1 MTAVLAE
8 LRPTSRARTPPL
20 WPSLDHGLLAVLGII
35 AALGLV
41 MVMSSSVSLAER
53 QADDA
58 FFYLKRQLVFFAL
71 GSMLAVAVLRI
82 RLESW
87 QSASTLL
94 LGLAYLLLILVL
106 IPGIGREVNG
116 AVRWIPLGLFNLQA
130 SELAKP
136 LVLLYLAAYLVRR
149 ADTLQTRMM
158 AFLVPIGVL
167 ALISLLLLL
176 EPDFGTAVVIAAT
189 GMGMLFLAGIPLWR
203 FALLGGLVAAAGGLL
218 VVTSP
223 YRWTRLTTFL
233 DPWQDPFAS
242 GFQLTQ
248 SLIAIG
254 RGEWLGVG
262 LGGSVQKLFYL
273 PEAHTDFLFAV
284 YAEELGLLGVV
295 SLIGLYGFVVFRAF
309 MIGGRSL
316 WQGLP
321 FGGYLAYGI
330 GLWFGMQAFINIGV
344 NMGLLPTKGLTL
356 PLMSYGG
363 SSLISTMLMM
373 ALLLR
378 ADFELRLA
386 SVSAQ
391 PLSRRWL

>member
-1 MTAVLAE
+1 MTAVAIE
-8 LRPTSRARTPPL
+8 LHDAKRARVPAL
-20 WPSLDHGLLAVLGII
+20 WPNMDQALL
-35 AALGLV
+35 AALGALAMLGLI

-53 QADDA
+53 QAGDA
-58 FFYLKRQLVFFAL
+58 FYYFKRQLVFFGL
-71 GSMLAVAVLRI
+71 GTGVAAVALRV

-87 QSASTLL
+87 QRASGLL

-130 SELAKP
+130 SEVVKP
-136 LVLLYLAAYLVRR
+136 LLLLYLAAYLVRR
-149 ADTLQTRMM
+149 GDAVRARLV
-158 AFLVPIGVL
+158 AFLLPIGVMAL
-167 ALISLLLLL
+167 ASLLLLL
-176 EPDFGTAVVIAAT
+176 EPDFGTAVVITAT
-189 GMGMLFLAGIPLWR
+189 GLGMLFLAGVPLLW
-203 FALLGGLVAAAGGLL
+203 FGLLGGLVMAAGGLL
-218 VVTSP
+218 IVTSP
-223 YRWTRLTTFL
+223 YRWARLTTFL

-254 RGEWLGVG
+254 RGEWFGVG

-284 YAEELGLLGVV
+284 LAEELGLLGVV
-295 SLIGLYGFVVFRAF
+295 GLIGLYGFVVARAF
-309 MIGGRSL
+309 LIGSRSIKV
-316 WQGLP
+316 GLP
-321 FGGYLAYGI
+321 VAGYLAYGI

-378 ADFELRLA
+378 AGIELRLA
-386 SVSAQ
+386 TVSVQ
-391 PLSRRWL
+391 PLPRGRA